1 MSQQDWLINRGKNM
15 KIRHIAVAAIVIA
28 CLVSGCAS
36 VNKAGRDASTQAK
49 TFSPITDKAVVYI
62 YRDEILGSAIKLP
75 VTVDGVV
82 VGETGPKSFLE
93 LALPPGQHTITTMGE
108 KGSSLSLDAQAGQ
121 TYYFWQEVKMGMWA
135 ARSMLHKVDTE
146 KGQNGV
152 RECELLQ
159 TAAPAF
165 RMPDGGVVKPVAP
178 PTSDRAAEASPT
190 QSAASASAQ
199 ETTGAAPAS
208 LSTATATAAAS
219 TEGTLP
225 ATGGPASLDPRVSV
239 PMFNAAQN
247 LAAAH
252 QCDRM
257 IRVHSIDGNNA
268 RLFSTCP
275 SGGASLEIVC
285 NGADCHEGAPQG

>member
-1 MSQQDWLINRGKNM
+1 M
-15 KIRHIAVAAIVIA
+15 KLHHIAAAAIVIA

-36 VNKAGRDASTQAK
+36 VNKAGRDASAQAK

-75 VTVDGVV
+75 VTVDGIV

-93 LALPPGQHTITTMGE
+93 LALPPGPHTITTMGE

-121 TYYFWQEVKMGMWA
+121 TYYYWQEVKVGMWA

-165 RMPDGGVVKPVAP
+165 RMPDGRATKPVAP
-178 PTSDRAAEASPT
+178 AASDKRAEDAAPPTSTDSVSGNTSTGAPVAGTTPV
-190 QSAASASAQ
+190 AASASPVSA
-199 ETTGAAPAS
+199 TPADGS
-208 LSTATATAAAS
+208 VQA
-219 TEGTLP
+219 E
-225 ATGGPASLDPRVSV
+225 GGPASLDSRVTV

-247 LAAAH
+247 LAAMH

-257 IRVHSIDGNNA
+257 IRVHSVDGDNA
-268 RLFSTCP
+268 RLYSTCP
-275 SGGASLEIVC
+275 GGGAALEIVC
-285 NGADCHEGAPQG
+285 NGANCHEGAPQG